1 MHHDKG
7 LFNAY
12 LLGGEN
18 VTTKVCMYNHIE
30 WISLPQ
36 KLNRG
41 RYRHSSI
48 VQNDFII
55 HSGGHGNFFMEIWE
69 LKSFDENGI
78 PEFNIYDS
86 ITTLPDWHSY
96 PYVFP
101 MELL

>member
-1 MHHDKG
+1 M
-7 LFNAY
+7 
-12 LLGGEN
+12 
-18 VTTKVCMYNHIE
+18 TTKVCMYNHIE